1 MKHRVNGSNAIVH
14 LRQKRGKR
22 IAAILRGCVGT
33 AVFILFTNDA
43 RGQNAFDTTI
53 IHSITIQFSEPDW
66 DHLLDSMCA
75 AYQGTGASEGRLI
88 ATVTIDGFVYD
99 SCGVRYKGH
108 STYDP
113 SGGKNPLNIDL
124 NTVIAG
130 QDHFGSDK
138 IKLANGAGDPSMVRE
153 LMMYE
158 LAGAYMHA
166 PRAAYTRVAINGDP
180 KGLYVHTEDVG
191 NEFLDAH
198 FGGSD
203 GAHVKCDPRHRA
215 PWNVGVSNLAY
226 LPDSMAYDTLYDLR
240 SDHGLGA
247 LQVVCYQLENDPS
260 TIDQHL
266 DVDRVLW
273 FHALSNLF
281 VHLDG
286 YYAFAHNYYLYQRP
300 GGRWSPVLWD
310 LNMAFG
316 GMLADGVDLA
326 PLNMQ
331 QLQQIDPFHMVLSP
345 AIRPLIAQL
354 LSQPLYA
361 RMYAAHYRTILE
373 EMVSSGHYLD
383 RAEHWHDLI
392 DADMQ
397 IEPYPHYPYADFQAN
412 LYTDVGTLL
421 TLRPGISALMD
432 GRATN
437 LATRPYLTVPQP
449 WIEPP
454 IVAPPVPEPN
464 STVTITALIFDAQ
477 AAWLGH
483 RTGTHA
489 PFVRS
494 SMYDDGTHGD
504 LAPGDGTYTRQLTVQ
519 GGDLHYYI
527 YAENGG
533 TGVFS
538 PARAEHEFHLLEV
551 QKVIVLNEAQ
561 SANVTTQ
568 ADQDGEFDDWV
579 ELFNTSAQ
587 PVDLS
592 GYGLSDDPS
601 QPMKWTFPDTIV
613 PANGFLVVW
622 ADDDLLQE
630 GLHANFK
637 LSASGE
643 GLFLN
648 GPDAV
653 TRDQVEL
660 PLLSAD
666 GSYGRYPNGDGPWQ
680 VLYPTWNTWNGGS
693 VATPEAP
700 LLNGPRLFPTPTSDA
715 CTVLF
720 DASGP
725 HQLRVYNAMGSFV
738 RSVQGRDARLT
749 LDLANEPVGIYLVE
763 ADGVWLRAVK
773 SSPAGR

>member
-1 MKHRVNGSNAIVH
+1 MERDTNKLNGMALIP
-14 LRQKRGKR
+14 QTRGKR
-22 IAAILRGCVGT
+22 IVANLRGFVG
-33 AVFILFTNDA
+33 AACSILFANDA
-43 RGQNAFDTTI
+43 NSQNVFDPTTI
-53 IHSITIQFSEPDW
+53 HTINIQFSEPDW
-66 DHLLDSMCA
+66 DHLLDSMSV
-75 AYQGTGASEGRLI
+75 AYQGNGASEGRLI

-130 QDHFGSDK
+130 QDHFGTDK

-153 LMMYE
+153 IVMYE
-158 LAGAYMHA
+158 LADAYMDA

-180 KGLYVHTEDVG
+180 KGLYVNTEDVG

-203 GAHVKCDPRHRA
+203 GVHVKCDPRHFD
-215 PWNVGVSNLAY
+215 PGSPGTSNLAY

-240 SDHGLGA
+240 SAHGLGD
-247 LQVVCYQLENDPS
+247 LQVLCYQLESDPS

-281 VHLDG
+281 VHMDG
-286 YYAFAHNYYLYQRP
+286 YYAFAHNYYLYQPP

-316 GMLADGVDLA
+316 GRPADGVDPT
-326 PLNMQ
+326 PLSMQ

-345 AIRPLIAQL
+345 AIRPLITQL

-361 RMYAAHYRTILE
+361 RMYVAHYRTILE
-373 EMVSSGHYLD
+373 EMVSSGHYMD
-383 RAEHWHDLI
+383 RAEHWQDLI

-397 IEPYPHYPYADFQAN
+397 IEPYPHYPYTDFQAN
-412 LYTDVGTLL
+412 LFTDVGTLL

-432 GRATN
+432 GRATY
-437 LATRPYLTVPQP
+437 LATRPYLTSPDP

-454 IVAPPVPEPN
+454 IADPPIAEPN
-464 STVTITALIFDAQ
+464 STVIITAQIFDAQ

-489 PFVRS
+489 PFGRS

-533 TGVFS
+533 AGAFS

-551 QKVIVLNEAQ
+551 QKVVVLNEAQ

-587 PVDLS
+587 PVDLN

-601 QPMKWTFPDTIV
+601 QPMKWTFPDTLV
-613 PANGFLVVW
+613 PPNGFLVVW
-622 ADDDLLQE
+622 ADDDLLQD

-637 LSASGE
+637 LAGSGE
-643 GLFLN
+643 GLVLS
-648 GPDAV
+648 GPDGV
-653 TRDQVEL
+653 TRDQVAL
-660 PLLSAD
+660 PFLSAD
-666 GSYGRYPNGDGPWQ
+666 GSFGRYPNGAGPWQ
-680 VLYPTWNTWNGGS
+680 VLYPTWNTWNGGN
-693 VATPEAP
+693 VATSETAP
-700 LLNGPRLFPTPTSDA
+700 LTGPRLFPTPTSDA

-720 DASGP
+720 QASGP

-738 RSVQGRDARLT
+738 RSIEGQDTHLI
-749 LDLANEPVGIYLVE
+749 LDLADEPVGLYLVE

-773 SSPAGR
+773 SSSATR